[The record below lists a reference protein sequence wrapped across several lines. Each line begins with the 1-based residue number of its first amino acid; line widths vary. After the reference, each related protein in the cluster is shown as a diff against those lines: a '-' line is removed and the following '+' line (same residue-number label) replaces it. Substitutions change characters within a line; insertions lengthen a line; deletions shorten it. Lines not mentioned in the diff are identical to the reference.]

1 MDRLEGMRL
10 FVRVAE
16 LGSFSAVAQQ
26 LGAARS
32 VVTRQIAALET
43 HLGAKLLARSTRRLS
58 LTSAGAAYLEKC
70 RVILN
75 LVDVA
80 ESGVAEER
88 QTPRGLIRMSLPLL
102 YSQKY
107 LAPLLIEFSRR
118 HPEVTLDMDFS
129 DRRAKLIE
137 EGIDLA
143 VRITATLEPG
153 DVVRKLGSGRMVV
166 VASPDYL
173 ARHGAPQHPAELI
186 NHQCL
191 GYTASASGAR
201 WAFVVDGRL
210 QMYPIRSRLQ
220 ANNGDV
226 LLKAAAAGLG
236 IAYEP
241 WFSADDLLESG
252 VLREIMPEQEKPEL
266 GIYAVLPGNRHV
278 PHRLR
283 VLMDFLVD
291 KLSVS
296 GMAVVKTRIRSGIEE
311 GTPVPIALERVR

>member
-1 MDRLEGMRL
+1 MDRFEGMRL

-16 LGSFSAVAQQ
+16 LGSFSAVAKQ
-26 LGAARS
+26 LGLARS
-32 VVTRQIAALET
+32 VVTRQVAALEA

-80 ESGVAEER
+80 ETGIAEER
-88 QTPRGLIRMSLPLL
+88 QTPRGQIRMSLPLV
-102 YSQKY
+102 YSLKY

-118 HPEVTLDMDFS
+118 YPEVALDMDFS
-129 DRRAKLIE
+129 DRRANLIQ

-143 VRITATLEPG
+143 VRITAVLEPG
-153 DVVRKLGSGRMVV
+153 DVVRKLGNGRMVV

-173 ARHGAPQHPAELI
+173 ARHGEPQHPAELI

-191 GYTASASGAR
+191 GYTASASGPR
-201 WAFVVDGRL
+201 WAFIVDGKPE
-210 QMYPIRSRLQ
+210 MFPIRSRVQ

-226 LLKAAAAGLG
+226 LLKAAVAGLG
-236 IAYEP
+236 VAYEP
-241 WFSADDLLESG
+241 WFSAGDLLDSG
-252 VLREIMPEQEKPEL
+252 ALREILQTYEKPEL

-278 PHRLR
+278 PHRMR
-283 VLMDFLVD
+283 VLMDFLVEN
-291 KLSVS
+291 LATLEMREN
-296 GMAVVKTRIRSGIEE
+296 GG
-311 GTPVPIALERVR
+311 GVPRPET